1 MSSSFDPREPGKLL
15 GEKTLGPLRY
25 AMQLV
30 LPLFAPTDTRTKP
43 GTTKKKRPAS
53 PRPGSGGTVNGDG
66 VKRHTVVRGEA
77 IHYLFKRRPRKSI
90 GFTIDQRGLIVSAP
104 RWVTIAEVDEAV
116 AEKSGW
122 ISRKLLEWEAFEARR
137 AQLDTCWEDGGS
149 FRYLGDPVWLNLSH
163 HGETEPSLSE
173 DENGKLHLS
182 IGLADDACAPENV
195 RIIVESWCQSR
206 ARDVLGQRLDHFA
219 NLLGQA
225 PKRWHLSSARTQW
238 GSCNAHGVIRLN
250 WRLIHLPMA
259 LLDYVV
265 AHEVA
270 HLRELNHSA
279 AFWRVV
285 EDLIPDYEQAR
296 ETLNAMPEHLAL

>member
-1 MSSSFDPREPGKLL
+1 MASSSEPGEPGKPL
-15 GEKTLGPLRY
+15 GVFRY

-30 LPLFAPTDTRTKP
+30 LPLFAPPDTGIKP
-43 GTTKKKRPAS
+43 GTKTKKG
-53 PRPGSGGTVNGDG
+53 PRPTPTNTVNRDG
-66 VKRHTVVRGEA
+66 VKRHTVVRGEPVY
-77 IHYLFKRRPRKSI
+77 YLFKRRPRKSI

-104 RWVTIAEVDEAV
+104 RWVSMAEVDDAV
-116 AEKSGW
+116 IEKSGW
-122 ISRKLLEWEAFEARR
+122 ISRKLLEWEAFETRR
-137 AQLDTCWEDGGS
+137 AQLDTTWEDGGS
-149 FRYLGDPVWLNLSH
+149 FRYLGEPVLLSLNQN
-163 HGETEPSLSE
+163 GETEPALSE
-173 DENGKLHLS
+173 DSNGSLRLTV
-182 IGLADDACAPENV
+182 GLAPNACAPENV

-206 ARDVLGQRLDHFA
+206 ARDLLGQRLDHFA
-219 NLLGQA
+219 ALLGQG

-250 WRLIHLPMA
+250 WRLIHLPMG

-279 AFWRVV
+279 AFWQVV